1 MSYED
6 RIKEIGIKLPPTPQ
20 PVAAYVPALKAGAL
34 LYTSG
39 QLPFAEGEIKY
50 RGKVGKDLPE
60 EEGYRAAR
68 LCAVNCLAAARSV
81 AGSLDRIERIV
92 KLTGFVNCE
101 PDFVRQPFVLNGA
114 SELLAEIFGEAG
126 GHTRSAVGVAGLPLD
141 AAVEI
146 EMVLLLKE

>member
-6 RIKEIGIKLPPTPQ
+6 RIKEIGIKLPPTPR

-39 QLPFAEGEIKY
+39 QLPFAEGEVKY
-50 RGKVGKDLPE
+50 RGKVGKDLTE

-68 LCAVNCLAAARSV
+68 LCAVNCLAAARNV

-126 GHTRSAVGVAGLPLD
+126 RHTRSAVGVSGLPLD